1 MNLRICFKI
10 AKEAEMAM
18 DQKGNLQEAFVRIN
32 VSGTDKCTDKLVRTN
47 INVLGDILGVDTELI
62 TQITE
67 DEYQRE
73 TKEGRSVQFQI
84 ERKA

>member
-1 MNLRICFKI
+1 MNLRICFRI
-10 AKEAEMAM
+10 AREAEMAM
-18 DQKGNLQEAFVRIN
+18 DQKGNLQEAFARIN
-32 VSGTDKCTDKLVRTN
+32 VSGIDADKLVRTN
-47 INVLGDILGVDTELI
+47 INVLGDILGVDTKLI